1 MQFNTLVPE
10 FVVSDI
16 NISVNFY
23 VNILG
28 FHIEYD
34 RKENNFYY
42 LSFQGAQIMLDQD
55 NGNWVTA
62 EPNFP
67 RGRGLNFQFSIDD
80 IYPILEKVKK
90 ANIPLYTDVKEHWRR
105 GGNIEYGEVEFLIQD
120 PDGYLL
126 RFSSSIGERRYKKTA
141 S

>member
-1 MQFNTLVPE
+1 MEFNTLVPE
-10 FVVSDI
+10 FVVSEI
-16 NISVNFY
+16 NQSVNFY

-28 FHIEYD
+28 FKIEYD
-34 RKENNFYY
+34 RKENNFYF

-62 EPNFP
+62 PAEYP
-67 RGRGLNFQFSIDD
+67 RGRGMNFQFSIDN
-80 IYPILEKVKK
+80 IYPLLEKVKAAK
-90 ANIPLYTDVKEHWRR
+90 IPLYSDVKEHWRR
-105 GGNIEYGEVEFLIQD
+105 GNNVEYGEIEFLIQD

-126 RFSSSIGERRYKKTA
+126 RFSSGLGERPVQNR